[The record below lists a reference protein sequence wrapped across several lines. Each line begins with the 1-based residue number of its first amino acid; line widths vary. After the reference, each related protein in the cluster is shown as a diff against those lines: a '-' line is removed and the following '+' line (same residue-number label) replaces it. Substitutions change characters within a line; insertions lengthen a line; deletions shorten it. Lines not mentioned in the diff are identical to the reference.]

1 MPRGVLPSARAV
13 DVSDGCPPNGRVSRP
28 RAVALVEG
36 ESDRVAL
43 LTLATK
49 QGRDLA
55 GEGLE
60 VVAMGGITNLRA
72 HVERYARLGVG
83 ITGLYD
89 APEEW
94 QVRRALT
101 RAGVDLGHADLATL
115 GFHRC
120 EADLEEELVRALGVD
135 AAEQVIEAAGDLR
148 SLRLLAQMPAQ
159 QGWTREALVRRF
171 LSSQSGRKVRYA
183 RLFVGALDP
192 DRVPGPLL
200 AVTGMHGVGPTA
212 LRVIQE
218 ALGERGSSLG

>member
-1 MPRGVLPSARAV
+1 MRPPSLL
-13 DVSDGCPPNGRVSRP
+13 NGRVTPARS
-28 RAVALVEG
+28 VVLVEG

-43 LTLATK
+43 LTLANR

-55 GEGLE
+55 TEGVE

-83 ITGLYD
+83 IGGLYD

-101 RAGVDLGHADLATL
+101 RAGVDVGHGDLTDL

-120 EADLEEELVRALGVD
+120 ETDLEDELVRALGMD
-135 AAEQVIEAAGDLR
+135 AAEQVIEEAGDLR

-171 LSSQSGRKVRYA
+171 LSSQSGRKARYA
-183 RLFVGALDP
+183 RLFVEALEP
-192 DRVPGPLL
+192 DRAPTPLL
-200 AVTGMHGVGPTA
+200 AVTDEDARRTRSPLVTGHSAP
-212 LRVIQE
+212 QP
-218 ALGERGSSLG
+218 